1 MQSRE
6 SSNGPY
12 PRPISAASFHR
23 QDAPSPAGKTRAR
36 ASSSANERRVS
47 GVPSNRT
54 PRHCAATSFGA
65 SPSHGEK
72 VNTRRGWAVKSQKL
86 AIQCRAKVYLMAV
99 QDELDMYPEMHS
111 RTRHWVPLEEA
122 FVLSKHAWMH
132 DALQVRLTSITRGS
146 WAAPLR
152 KA

>member
-1 MQSRE
+1 
-6 SSNGPY
+6 
-12 PRPISAASFHR
+12 
-23 QDAPSPAGKTRAR
+23 
-36 ASSSANERRVS
+36 
-47 GVPSNRT
+47 
-54 PRHCAATSFGA
+54 
-65 SPSHGEK
+65 
-72 VNTRRGWAVKSQKL
+72 
-86 AIQCRAKVYLMAV
+86 MAV